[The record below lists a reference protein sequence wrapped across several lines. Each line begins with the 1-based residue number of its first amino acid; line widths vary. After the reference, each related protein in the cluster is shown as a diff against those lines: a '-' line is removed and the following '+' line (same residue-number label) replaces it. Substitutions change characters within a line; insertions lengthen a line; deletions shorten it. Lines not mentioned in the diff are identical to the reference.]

1 MNLGFG
7 FGSFLGG
14 VIFEVTGGYQVA
26 LVVNVVL
33 GLAAAISASL
43 VPYFGQERHRRSSP
57 LASSEQ
63 GSLPVH
69 ATG

>member
-33 GLAAAISASL
+33 GLAAAVTAAL
-43 VPYFGQERHRRSSP
+43 VPHFGHERDRRQST
-57 LASSEQ
+57 LAPSEHHSVPARAA
-63 GSLPVH
+63 G
-69 ATG
+69 